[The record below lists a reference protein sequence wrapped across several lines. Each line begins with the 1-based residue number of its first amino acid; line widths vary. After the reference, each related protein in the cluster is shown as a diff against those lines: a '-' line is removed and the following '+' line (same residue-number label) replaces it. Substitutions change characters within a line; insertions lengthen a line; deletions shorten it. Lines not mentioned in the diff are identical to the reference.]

1 MILVRKK
8 TVIFKQILKKA
19 KGEVKNTINILK
31 NKKHLRNK
39 TNQNQQ
45 QFWRHRK
52 IIRSNKNLW
61 IKCI

>member
-39 TNQNQQ
+39 TNQN
-45 QFWRHRK
+45 
-52 IIRSNKNLW
+52 
-61 IKCI
+61 